1 MRCGCCGHDNPVENY
16 FCGHCGNALLHQN
29 QLPVEPLAGSGAAP
43 ASVIQTQPIYS
54 WQQLEPVESQPPPTP
69 AFVAPEH
76 EPDRTAGIGASSIL
90 GVADSGDQEAEPF
103 SYLYEP
109 EPRHPFARILIAL
122 VVLAALAGLLYYKW
136 EQLPGWYAMLT
147 KRQNAQAASQP
158 QTPSTPSVA
167 SPVTPAPLAS
177 NATQNQPPLAASP
190 APSNVLPSE
199 TSGPENSVAE
209 PTASGSVA
217 QSAAAQAAIPEG
229 QGAIAT
235 SAPAAGEN
243 TTAAAQ
249 PSQPGPS
256 ADGASLP
263 QKASAQVMTPANS
276 RQENARETNVPRNPG
291 EELAT
296 KGQAYLYGNGV
307 ERDCG
312 QALVYLRKAADMGN
326 AQARS
331 QLGALYAT
339 GHCVPLDRARAY
351 NWFSLALR
359 ASSGHSI
366 WVERNRQMLW
376 DQMTESER
384 ARALGAQ

>member
-1 MRCGCCGHDNPVENY
+1 VENY

-43 ASVIQTQPIYS
+43 GSVIQTQPAYS

-69 AFVAPEH
+69 ALVAPEQ
-76 EPDRTAGIGASSIL
+76 ESAGTAGIGGDSIL
-90 GVADSGDQEAEPF
+90 GVADSGDPEAEPF

-158 QTPSTPSVA
+158 QTPSVA
-167 SPVTPAPLAS
+167 SPATQAPLGA
-177 NATQNQPPLAASP
+177 NTTQNQPPVAATP

-199 TSGPENSVAE
+199 TSGPLNSVAE
-209 PTASGSVA
+209 PTASGSVS
-217 QSAAAQAAIPEG
+217 QSAAAKAPIREG

-235 SAPAAGEN
+235 SAPAAGES
-243 TTAAAQ
+243 TRAEAQ
-249 PSQPGPS
+249 PSEPGPS
-256 ADGASLP
+256 GDGASLP
-263 QKASAQVMTPANS
+263 QKASAKVMTPANS
-276 RQENARETNVPRNPG
+276 RQEHARETNVPRNTG
-291 EELAT
+291 EDLAT

-376 DQMTESER
+376 DQMTESEK